1 MSNARNL
8 ANLLT
13 PTTAG
18 TIPTDLVMSGTT
30 PTLTI
35 GDAGAEDTAIIF
47 DGNAQDF
54 HIGLDDSADD
64 LVIGKGSA
72 LGTTPAISIDE
83 NLKVTLAGDLVVSGD
98 DITMATNTSGAALI
112 ADGTNFNPVVISG
125 DISIATNGV
134 AAIGSGVIVAGDIAA
149 DAVTGAKIADD
160 AINSEH
166 YTDGSI
172 DTAHIA
178 DDQITLAKMAGLARG
193 KLIVG
198 DASGNPAAL
207 AVGSNTHVLTS
218 DGTDIAFAAAAGGGS
233 MTFISAVTADD
244 DATMSF
250 TGIDSTYDRYVFTLE
265 ALRPATDATRLYLL
279 TSTNGGTGYDT
290 GGSDYVSFVSYMTG
304 GTAAVDVND
313 NDAFLRVGP
322 PTGNASSESV
332 NGTMELHSP
341 SNTAM
346 FTQVS
351 GRGSFSHT
359 NGTVKAWYQA
369 GARKSAADVDAVQF
383 KMAAGNITSG
393 TIRMYGIAKS

>member
-393 TIRMYGIAKS
+393 TIRMYGISKS